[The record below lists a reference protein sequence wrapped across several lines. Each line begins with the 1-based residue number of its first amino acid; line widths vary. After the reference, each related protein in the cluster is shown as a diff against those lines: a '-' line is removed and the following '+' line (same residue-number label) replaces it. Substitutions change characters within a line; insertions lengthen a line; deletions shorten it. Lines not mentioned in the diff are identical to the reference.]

1 MIPCYK
7 AEHTLR
13 QTVESVLQGAPD
25 NLQLV
30 LVEDGSP
37 DGTGA
42 LCDALAAQDPRVTA
56 LHQPNGG
63 ASAARNAGL
72 DTLCRSGAEWVLFVD
87 ADDTLLPGLWQAL
100 PAAFDAQPGLILYGM
115 VRASGSAP
123 NPLAPGCYAGPAA
136 LGDALDPLLFES
148 GYLAAPYPKLFRLDV
163 IRRNKLRFDPRLK
176 INEDVLFNLQYLR
189 FLLFLQKNSAIYCL
203 AGVYYNQNDMLAG
216 SLSRSLRGGC
226 DPPRAGSILDGCQ
239 AACTR
244 NRPPGA
250 NKPGACRVKSIWAA
264 DRLPR
269 PHAVCPA
276 AAAVCPHFA
285 GC

>member
-1 MIPCYK
+1 MSLPAIGVVIPCYK

-87 ADDTLLPGLWQAL
+87 ADD
-100 PAAFDAQPGLILYGM
+100 D
-115 VRASGSAP
+115 
-123 NPLAPGCYAGPAA
+123 
-136 LGDALDPLLFES
+136 
-148 GYLAAPYPKLFRLDV
+148 
-163 IRRNKLRFDPRLK
+163 
-176 INEDVLFNLQYLR
+176 
-189 FLLFLQKNSAIYCL
+189 
-203 AGVYYNQNDMLAG
+203 
-216 SLSRSLRGGC
+216 
-226 DPPRAGSILDGCQ
+226 
-239 AACTR
+239 
-244 NRPPGA
+244 
-250 NKPGACRVKSIWAA
+250 
-264 DRLPR
+264 DRLMRVMARDISERGKDVRWVIERYSRTVKPMYLQFIEPSKR
-269 PHAVCPA
+269 YADIIIPQGGHNKVAIDIITNTIEKSLKDRL
-276 AAAVCPHFA
+276 
-285 GC
+285 GK